1 MYLFDFAFNPYALL
15 SYLAVVANTIVLYL
29 VVSRGLK
36 VSANRW
42 FVMTVLA
49 LIPWGLGEAFL
60 RLSANPTAAS
70 FWQAVEIIGW
80 VFVSPLFLSF
90 TLAYI
95 GKENLLS
102 RLSVQALLFGPALLF
117 LFLGWYTDLIYVTHD
132 PASYEKVYHGWMSPT
147 APFFWLVTLWL
158 MSLFIISIWLLFK
171 YRRGLK
177 DDKKRKQTILVIF
190 GVLVPIVGGLTT
202 NAILPLLGF
211 MVFEAA
217 VPLTTVMSVTIAYAI
232 FKYKLFV
239 INLAMVADDIVETM
253 NEILIVLDT
262 GHFIGFGN
270 NAVERILGYKKE
282 ELLGQHVRKLVGSDW
297 PAFRD
302 KVLQEL
308 DAGRTV
314 SGVEVN
320 LESSSGKKIPVSFS
334 SSLLKDENGQVFGEV
349 GVATDIRKIQELVT
363 NVTAER
369 NKLTTVMQSI
379 VDGVLALDL
388 EGNIILV
395 NPPALTMLG
404 LGREDILGKKLDDV
418 LTMFDGDQRMLG
430 RDLIPTNKPDK
441 DTIVVQKRN
450 LKIVTNFGRQLFV
463 NLTSS
468 SIKEGSEV
476 GLGAI
481 ITINDISKEKE
492 FEEMKLDFVSM
503 AAHELRTPL
512 TAIRGYLS
520 VLQEEVADSLSKEQ
534 KSFLDKAF
542 VSSSQLASLVENL
555 LSVSRIE
562 RGAMRLDVIPADWRA
577 ILEESVNNF
586 LPLASEKGVNIF
598 LKCPEKLPKVLVDK
612 FRIGEVLSNLVGNA
626 IAYTKPGGDI
636 QVTAEVGRGQVTTHV
651 KDTGQGI
658 PESALPRL
666 FTKFFRVS
674 GILEQGSKGTGLGL
688 YISKAIID
696 LHQGKIWVES
706 KMGVGSTFS
715 FTVPAVESGD
725 KPVESGKEPLLVE
738 ETKEGKNT
746 SSATESKNVSHP
758 LSTLGN
764 KKPKRFFKKLLT
776 AQKKT

>member
-1 MYLFDFAFNPYALL
+1 MELIDFTFNPFALL

-29 VVSRGLK
+29 IVSRGLK

-42 FVMTVLA
+42 FALTVLS

-70 FWQAVEIIGW
+70 FWQAIGIIGW

-90 TLAYI
+90 TLAYV

-102 RLSVQALLFGPALLF
+102 RLSVQALLFGPALIF

-132 PASYEKVYHGWMSPT
+132 PVSYERVYHGWLSPT
-147 APFFWLVTLWL
+147 AQLFWLPILWL
-158 MSLFIISIWLLFK
+158 TSLFVISIWLLFK
-171 YRRGLK
+171 YRRSLK
-177 DDKKRKQTILVIF
+177 DENRRKQVVFIIIA
-190 GVLVPIVGGLTT
+190 VLVPIIGGLTT
-202 NAILPLLGF
+202 NAILPILGF
-211 MVFEAA
+211 KVFEAA
-217 VPLTTVMSVTIAYAI
+217 VPLTTVMSVTIAYTI

-239 INLAMVADDIVETM
+239 INPAMVASDIVETM
-253 NEILIVLDT
+253 NEILVVLDAS
-262 GHFIGFGN
+262 HFIGFGN

-282 ELLGQHVRKLVGSDW
+282 ELFGQHVRKIVGSDW
-297 PAFRD
+297 PTFRE

-308 DAGRTV
+308 DAGRAV
-314 SGVEVN
+314 SGVEVS

-363 NVTAER
+363 DVTAER

-404 LGREDILGKKLDDV
+404 LDSEDVLSKKLDDV

-430 RDLIPTNKPDK
+430 RNFIPAEAPEK

-450 LKIVTNFGRQLFV
+450 LKIVTNSGKQLFV

-468 SIKEGSEV
+468 SIKEGNQV

-481 ITINDISKEKE
+481 ITLNDVSKEKE

-520 VLQEEVADSLSKEQ
+520 VLQEEVAESLSKEQ

-542 VSSSQLASLVENL
+542 ISSSQLASLVENL

-562 RGAMRLDVIPADWRA
+562 RGAMKLDMVSADWRA
-577 ILEESVNNF
+577 ILEESINNF
-586 LPLASEKGVNIF
+586 LPLASEKGVNLS
-598 LKCPEKLPKVLVDK
+598 LKCPEKLPKVFVDK
-612 FRIGEVLSNLVGNA
+612 FRISEVLSNLVGNA
-626 IAYTKPGGDI
+626 IAYTKPDGNI
-636 QVTAEVGRGQVTTHV
+636 EITTEVGRDEITTHI
-651 KDTGQGI
+651 KDSGQGI
-658 PESALPRL
+658 PESAQSRL

-696 LHQGKIWVES
+696 LHKGKIWVAS
-706 KMGVGSTFS
+706 KLGVGSTFS
-715 FTVPAVESGD
+715 FTVSTVESKANQAQLD
-725 KPVESGKEPLLVE
+725 EKPLPVEEVKEEKVGSKDVS
-738 ETKEGKNT
+738 TQVVA
-746 SSATESKNVSHP
+746 SES
-758 LSTLGN
+758 
-764 KKPKRFFKKLLT
+764 KKPKRFFRKTLLL
-776 AQKKT
+776 QKKT